1 MQKSFSD
8 FLEKFRRVTSGG
20 NYMPEIDGLR
30 FIAIVWVA
38 VLMHLTNIIDI
49 NIYNRQLIKS
59 DFARSFILEGGNGVS
74 FFFMISGFILALPF
88 VKEKLYGANKV
99 ILKKYYL
106 RRLTRLEPPYI
117 AALLLAFILL
127 VFVLKQYSFSA
138 LLPHLAAS
146 SVYMHNI
153 IYNSAS
159 SVLGVAWSL
168 EVEVQFY
175 ILAPFLCY
183 IFFIKQHTARRLI
196 LLVLIILFA
205 IYAFNHLWQMPVYI
219 IHTACYFLSGML
231 LADLYCGK
239 WKLFNHANI
248 TLWTGILI
256 FIGIHF
262 VFSVQSLGLFLLKLL
277 MMNVFFY
284 IAITNT
290 ALKKIMS
297 IQWISIIGG
306 MCYSI
311 YLLHLM
317 VMSAVSKLL
326 YNFHIE
332 NRLFGFIIYSVC
344 LIGAVL
350 AVSMIFYKVV
360 EQPCMKRDWYKKLF
374 TKRSTSV

>member
-1 MQKSFSD
+1 MQKSFSV

-38 VLMHLTNIIDI
+38 ALMHLTNIIDI
-49 NIYNRQLIKS
+49 NIYNRQLIKT
-59 DFARSFILEGGNGVS
+59 DFTRSFLLEGGNGVS

-88 VKEKLYGANKV
+88 IKEKLYGGNKV

-117 AALLLAFILL
+117 AALLVAFVLL
-127 VFVLKQYSFSA
+127 VFVLKQYPFSA

-153 IYNSAS
+153 IYNGAS

-175 ILAPFLCY
+175 ILAPLLSF
-183 IFFIKQHTARRLI
+183 IFYIKQHIARRLI
-196 LLVLIILFA
+196 LAVLILLFA
-205 IYAFNHLWQMPVYI
+205 LYAFNHLWQTPVYV
-219 IHTACYFLSGML
+219 IHAACYFLSGML

-239 WKLFNHANI
+239 WKLFNHSKI
-248 TLWTGILI
+248 TLWTGVLI
-256 FIGIHF
+256 FVGIHF
-262 VFSVQSLGLFLLKLL
+262 VFSVQSVWLFLLKLL
-277 MMNVFFY
+277 LLNVFFY

-290 ALKKIMS
+290 ALRKIMS
-297 IQWISIIGG
+297 IRWISIIGG

-326 YNFHIE
+326 SNYFIE
-332 NRLFGFIIYSVC
+332 NK
-344 LIGAVL
+344 LIGFFIYGICLLAAVL
-350 AVSMIFYKVV
+350 SVSILFYKLI
-360 EQPCMKRDWYKKLF
+360 EQPCMKRNWYKELF
-374 TKRSTSV
+374 RKKN

>member
-1 MQKSFSD
+1 MQKTFSV

-38 VLMHLTNIIDI
+38 ALMHLTNIIDI
-49 NIYNRQLIKS
+49 NIYNRQLIKT
-59 DFARSFILEGGNGVS
+59 DFTRSFLLEGGNGVS

-88 VKEKLYGANKV
+88 IKEKLYGGNKV

-117 AALLLAFILL
+117 AALLVAFVLL
-127 VFVLKQYSFSA
+127 VFVLKQYPFSA

-153 IYNSAS
+153 IYNGAS

-175 ILAPFLCY
+175 ILAPLLSF
-183 IFFIKQHTARRLI
+183 IFYIKQHIARRLI
-196 LLVLIILFA
+196 LAVLILLFA
-205 IYAFNHLWQMPVYI
+205 LYAFNHLWQTPVYV
-219 IHTACYFLSGML
+219 IHAACYFLSGML

-239 WKLFNHANI
+239 WKLFNHSKI
-248 TLWTGILI
+248 TLWTGVLI
-256 FIGIHF
+256 FVGIHF
-262 VFSVQSLGLFLLKLL
+262 VFSVQSVWLFLLKLL
-277 MMNVFFY
+277 LLNVFFY

-290 ALKKIMS
+290 ALRKIMS
-297 IQWISIIGG
+297 IRWISIIGG

-326 YNFHIE
+326 SNYFIE
-332 NRLFGFIIYSVC
+332 NK
-344 LIGAVL
+344 LIGFFIYGICLLAAVL
-350 AVSMIFYKVV
+350 SVSILFYKLI
-360 EQPCMKRDWYKKLF
+360 EQPCMKRNWYKELF
-374 TKRSTSV
+374 RKKN

>member
-1 MQKSFSD
+1 MQKTFSV

-30 FIAIVWVA
+30 FIAIFWVA

-49 NIYNRQLIKS
+49 NIYNRQLIKTG
-59 DFARSFILEGGNGVS
+59 FVRSVVLEGGNGVS

-88 VKEKLYGANKV
+88 VKEKLYGGNKV
-99 ILKKYYL
+99 LLKKYYL

-117 AALLLAFILL
+117 AALLVVFVLL
-127 VFVLKQYSFSA
+127 VFVIKQYSFSA

-153 IYNSAS
+153 IYNGAS

-168 EVEVQFY
+168 EVEIQFY

-183 IFFIKQHTARRLI
+183 IFFIKKHTLRRLI
-196 LLVLIILFA
+196 LLVLIIFFA
-205 IYAFNHLWQMPVYI
+205 IYAFNHLWQTPVFI
-219 IHTACYFLSGML
+219 IHAACYFLSGML
-231 LADLYCGK
+231 LADLYSGK
-239 WKLFNHANI
+239 WKLFNHSKI
-248 TLWTGILI
+248 TLPAGVLI
-256 FIGIHF
+256 FISIHF
-262 VFSVQSLGLFLLKLL
+262 VFSVQSVWLFLLKLL
-277 MMNVFFY
+277 LLNVFFY

-290 ALKKIMS
+290 TLRKIMS

-306 MCYSI
+306 MCYSV

-326 YNFHIE
+326 SNYVIE
-332 NRLFGFIIYSVC
+332 NK
-344 LIGAVL
+344 LIGFFIYCICLLAAVL
-350 AVSMIFYKVV
+350 TVSMLFYKLI
-360 EQPCMKRDWYKKLF
+360 EQPCMKRDWYKGLF
-374 TKRSTSV
+374 QKKN